1 MTRVTDK
8 ISDKQLI
15 NIAKQ
20 NYESEQTNRRIATEI
35 FDLISEGKV
44 YPEEH
49 PLRSGKIEMRYMT
62 AYDED
67 ILMTQSYVQQGIALN
82 KLLEALIVT
91 PVSLDDIALVDRNGL
106 IVAARILSY
115 GKMYPV
121 TVEAP
126 TGEIIEDE
134 IDLSQLKVQRLDI
147 DSDKNGEFDYT
158 VNDKTKIKFRFPTD
172 IDITEKR
179 SIFLNH
185 AIREVNGSR
194 GYKLCLYLKRV
205 SKKFI
210 RYYVDKLPALLRD
223 WTFEYKT
230 AEGKKETFDARFQFG
245 ADLFSWL

>member
-1 MTRVTDK
+1 
-8 ISDKQLI
+8 
-15 NIAKQ
+15 
-20 NYESEQTNRRIATEI
+20 
-35 FDLISEGKV
+35 
-44 YPEEH
+44 
-49 PLRSGKIEMRYMT
+49 
-62 AYDED
+62 
-67 ILMTQSYVQQGIALN
+67 
-82 KLLEALIVT
+82 
-91 PVSLDDIALVDRNGL
+91 
-106 IVAARILSY
+106 
-115 GKMYPV
+115 MYPV

-194 GYKLCLYLKRV
+194 DPNVISEWIRYEFMAAD